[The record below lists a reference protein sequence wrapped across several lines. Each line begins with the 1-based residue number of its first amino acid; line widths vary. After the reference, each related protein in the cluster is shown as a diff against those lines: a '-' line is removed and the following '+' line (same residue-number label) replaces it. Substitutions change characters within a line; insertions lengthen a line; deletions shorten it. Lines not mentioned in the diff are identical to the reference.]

1 MVEGGPILAASFV
14 ESDLVDEAVLLHG
27 VKSVGAGG
35 IDPLEGMPLT
45 ALTGRLTSLGSEK
58 LDVDTIETFVR
69 V

>member
-1 MVEGGPILAASFV
+1 MLEGGPILAASFV

-27 VKSVGAGG
+27 VKSVGVGG
-35 IDPLEGMPLT
+35 IDPLEGMPLDT
-45 ALTGRLTSLGSEK
+45 LTGRLTSLGSEK